1 MIKNTELNTIS
12 IIASKYKIKEIL
24 LFGSSLEN
32 DTYNDIDLGI
42 LGIDP
47 VLFFKFYGD
56 LIKNLNIPLDIV
68 DLSDKSS
75 FTEMIKKYGKIIYA
89 NTE

>member
-12 IIASKYKIKEIL
+12 RIADKYKIKEIL
-24 LFGSSLEN
+24 LFGSSLEK

-68 DLSDKSS
+68 DLSEKSS
-75 FTEMIKKYGKIIYA
+75 FTEMIKKYGKIIYS
-89 NTE
+89 N